1 MASQPGFLIQKP
13 QRGQRTEISGQV
25 IVNCLEI
32 TRLPQ
37 NSFYHYDEPRDVNNS
52 CLSRREQDRRSSTM
66 ATDPAHELQFQSGS
80 TATFN
85 VTMEGGKKLYPI
97 TLTLVGT
104 INPTSIRPAPGRL
117 VLNVDTTLG
126 LVYRN
131 GDVLELLS
139 EFIGVRDIRELEH
152 RISGTGGD
160 RPSRV
165 KTAVKQFLKG
175 LRVTFVH
182 RRNVHPKAISGIIW
196 ESAKTHTFFED
207 KSGREISV
215 AEYFEGKNHRLRY
228 PNLPIMAKFGQHSA
242 VPLELMRVAKGQI
255 YRGVIPERVQ
265 QEMLKISTKKPF
277 QKLGDLERSL
287 ESLHHQ
293 TSPYLY
299 NSGMQIGTQFM
310 KVNAR
315 VLRPPTLRLGQNRQV
330 ELSLRDKTK
339 VGAWNMTDKQ
349 VWSAPNFST
358 LVVVRTTKRFEN
370 LNIIMRMVEI
380 WKTMGITFRDVM
392 PVECLNPPIDKA
404 LDQQIRPRWEPL
416 SEEGRRTMVVLV
428 IVEESDKEKRDCV
441 KWWGDVCR
449 GIITQVVKFTKLQD
463 KGFDQY
469 ARNLGLKINA
479 KSGGINY
486 VPSQLDSTVFG
497 PQDRTMVIGL
507 DTSHPGPGSVTPT
520 TAAMV
525 YSIDRRGVDYRCKI
539 EFQPA
544 RKELVE
550 RLNHMVSS
558 ALRDYYDING
568 NKIPTKIIFY
578 RDGVSEGQ
586 FEQVARDEIATTLSA
601 LAWVADRVKEP
612 IPSLTFIIV
621 GKKHHVRFFP
631 DRNLAD
637 GKDNALPG
645 TQFSHDLCHIYQIA
659 TRSVSIPAPVYY
671 ADKLA
676 SRFPIFFYEVETDN
690 STVSSGD
697 RSWEAWEK
705 DVAKVNESLKERKQD
720 TFARMF
726 WL

>member
-1 MASQPGFLIQKP
+1 
-13 QRGQRTEISGQV
+13 
-25 IVNCLEI
+25 
-32 TRLPQ
+32 
-37 NSFYHYDEPRDVNNS
+37 
-52 CLSRREQDRRSSTM
+52 
-66 ATDPAHELQFQSGS
+66 
-80 TATFN
+80 
-85 VTMEGGKKLYPI
+85 
-97 TLTLVGT
+97 
-104 INPTSIRPAPGRL
+104 
-117 VLNVDTTLG
+117 
-126 LVYRN
+126 
-131 GDVLELLS
+131 
-139 EFIGVRDIRELEH
+139 
-152 RISGTGGD
+152 
-160 RPSRV
+160 
-165 KTAVKQFLKG
+165 
-175 LRVTFVH
+175 
-182 RRNVHPKAISGIIW
+182 
-196 ESAKTHTFFED
+196 
-207 KSGREISV
+207 
-215 AEYFEGKNHRLRY
+215 
-228 PNLPIMAKFGQHSA
+228 
-242 VPLELMRVAKGQI
+242 
-255 YRGVIPERVQ
+255 
-265 QEMLKISTKKPF
+265 
-277 QKLGDLERSL
+277 
-287 ESLHHQ
+287 
-293 TSPYLY
+293 
-299 NSGMQIGTQFM
+299 
-310 KVNAR
+310 
-315 VLRPPTLRLGQNRQV
+315 
-330 ELSLRDKTK
+330 
-339 VGAWNMTDKQ
+339 
-349 VWSAPNFST
+349 
-358 LVVVRTTKRFEN
+358 
-370 LNIIMRMVEI
+370 
-380 WKTMGITFRDVM
+380 
-392 PVECLNPPIDKA
+392 
-404 LDQQIRPRWEPL
+404 
-416 SEEGRRTMVVLV
+416 MVVLV
-428 IVEESDKEKRDCV
+428 IVEESDKEKRDGV

-612 IPSLTFIIV
+612 TPSLTFIIV
-621 GKKHHVRFFP
+621 GKKHH
-631 DRNLAD
+631 
-637 GKDNALPG
+637 
-645 TQFSHDLCHIYQIA
+645 QFSHDLCHIYQIA

>member
-1 MASQPGFLIQKP
+1 
-13 QRGQRTEISGQV
+13 
-25 IVNCLEI
+25 
-32 TRLPQ
+32 
-37 NSFYHYDEPRDVNNS
+37 
-52 CLSRREQDRRSSTM
+52 
-66 ATDPAHELQFQSGS
+66 
-80 TATFN
+80 
-85 VTMEGGKKLYPI
+85 
-97 TLTLVGT
+97 
-104 INPTSIRPAPGRL
+104 SIRPAPGRL

-228 PNLPIMAKFGQHSA
+228 PNLPIMAKFGQHNA

-265 QEMLKISTKKPF
+265 QEMLKISTKRPF

-315 VLRPPTLRLGQNRQV
+315 VLRPPALRLGQNRQV

-358 LVVVRTTKRFEN
+358 LVVVRTTTRFDN
-370 LNIIMRMVEI
+370 LRIIERMIEI
-380 WKTMGITFRDVM
+380 WKTMGITFRDVIL
-392 PVECLNPPIDKA
+392 VECLNPPIDKA

-416 SEEGRRTMVVLV
+416 SEEERRTMVVLV
-428 IVEESDKEKRDCV
+428 IVEESDKEKRDGV

-612 IPSLTFIIV
+612 TPSLTFIIV
-621 GKKHHVRFFP
+621 GKK
-631 DRNLAD
+631 
-637 GKDNALPG
+637 
-645 TQFSHDLCHIYQIA
+645 Q
-659 TRSVSIPAPVYY
+659 
-671 ADKLA
+671 
-676 SRFPIFFYEVETDN
+676 
-690 STVSSGD
+690 
-697 RSWEAWEK
+697 
-705 DVAKVNESLKERKQD
+705 
-720 TFARMF
+720 
-726 WL
+726 